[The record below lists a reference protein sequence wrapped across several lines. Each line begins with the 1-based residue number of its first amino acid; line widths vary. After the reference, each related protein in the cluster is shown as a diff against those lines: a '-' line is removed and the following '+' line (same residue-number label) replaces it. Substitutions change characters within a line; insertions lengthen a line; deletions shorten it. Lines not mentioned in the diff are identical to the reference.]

1 MDGVNAAALSLL
13 TDPEL
18 AATTFVVIDFEGTT
32 PRGFSPEPIEVAAV
46 GLRYQ
51 DGAWQR
57 TAGFNALM
65 KPPAHAPITP
75 FDTDQTGISRA
86 MVENE
91 PPAGTVLAR
100 LDARLTKPPYLLVA
114 HNAPTEAGMIYLY
127 RESCPTLSHTHL
139 LDTVRLARL
148 LLPDL
153 DRHSLDALI
162 LHLGIPRPVDR
173 HRAMPDVKIT
183 ITLFDQLMALAA
195 ADPALPALATLF
207 KACGM
212 TAKATLPVQEGIF

>member
-1 MDGVNAAALSLL
+1 MDGMSASAPSLL

-18 AATTFVVIDFEGTT
+18 TTTTFIVIDFEGTT
-32 PRGFSPEPIEVAAV
+32 PRGHSPEPIEVAAV
-46 GLRYQ
+46 GLRYA

-57 TAGFNALM
+57 TASFNALM

-75 FDTDQTGISRA
+75 FDTEQTGISRA

-91 PPAGTVLAR
+91 PEAAAVLAR
-100 LDARLTKPPYLLVA
+100 LDARLIKPPYLLVA

-127 RESCPTLSHTHL
+127 REACPILAHTHL

-148 LLPDL
+148 VLPHL
-153 DRHSLDALI
+153 ERHSLDALI
-162 LHLGIPRPVDR
+162 LELSIPRPPDR
-173 HRAMPDVKIT
+173 HRAMPDVEIT
-183 ITLFDQLMALAA
+183 ITLFDRLMALAA
-195 ADPALPALATLF
+195 ADPALPTLATLV

-212 TAKATLPVQEGIF
+212 SAKATRPVQEGIF